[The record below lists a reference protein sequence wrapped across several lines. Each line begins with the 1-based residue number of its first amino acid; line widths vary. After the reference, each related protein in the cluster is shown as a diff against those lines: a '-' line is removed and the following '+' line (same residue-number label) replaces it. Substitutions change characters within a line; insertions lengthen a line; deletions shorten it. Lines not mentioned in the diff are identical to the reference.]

1 MRIHRLTMTA
11 VGPYAGTETI
21 DFDRFADSGRFLL
34 TGPTGSGK
42 TTIIDA
48 IVFALYG
55 EVADASDSSKDRIR
69 SRYASPE
76 QPTVVEM
83 VFSTGAGVFKVR
95 RTPEYE
101 RPKKRGAGTTTQ
113 KASAH
118 LWRLTS
124 LDEQAVEE
132 PGEEPVVGPREVGPE
147 ITRVVGLT
155 REQLTQTVVLPQGKF
170 ARFLRASSQ
179 ERHVLLRDVFGTGL
193 YDRIQDELA
202 NRSRDARRRA
212 EAARS
217 ALVHAVASL
226 LPLLP
231 QEEADGEAAPGRAD
245 DGVAV
250 GRSDALSTDE
260 APGSLE
266 ETSSGSEPAASRAE
280 RIHAAASGPVPDE
293 QALSRLLDEAIAR
306 SHARVRAHE
315 SVQEQATAQ
324 RDDAARHLQATR
336 DLAALIATRTKLLD
350 EQARLADR
358 AEADDADAER
368 LTLAERAARVSSPA
382 AVAQRHARTALGAL
396 DALEPALS
404 ACAQAASDHTS
415 TPADPA
421 ESGAS
426 GAPGPPGTP
435 LPLTAVR
442 GARALEALRPVLVQS
457 AAPTAST
464 AADGHD
470 VGDLA
475 PADLDALTTA
485 SRASA
490 KDLEAAADRER
501 LDAGALQA
509 LVESEASLP
518 SRRDAL
524 ARTRT
529 DHAAEIVAITQ
540 ERDALSERPAHHA
553 QLQASLA
560 AARAAESLVPTLV
573 ASRDAARTR
582 HEAALRVARLTE
594 QVLAAQEATDA
605 ARRAAE
611 QAADTL
617 HTRRRAWIALTAGSL
632 SADLRTGEPCPVCGS
647 TEHPRPAPVED
658 GTVTRADVESADA
671 AEKQAAAL
679 LAERAGDL
687 DSLKRQRAD
696 AEEQAG
702 GLDVRA
708 AADALTTTEAALS
721 QHQALAA
728 GVEALSTE
736 LEGFAQ
742 QTSALTEA
750 LAARQA
756 AATTQAQHLADTER
770 QLDAEAE
777 RLTQARGAEA
787 SVSARASAMT
797 ARADALASA
806 ARAVHGAVNAV
817 HATVQAHADLRT
829 ALADAGFGSLEAVHQ
844 ASLAPA
850 ELDALRARVTAVA
863 AAREHVRQ
871 GLAEE
876 AVASLTGQEQADV
889 EAATAAHADA
899 DAAHT
904 QAVRAVEQARAAHAA
919 LDEAARAVRE
929 AARTLSRTSADQQA
943 LLRVAE
949 LAGGTNDRATP
960 LATWV
965 LVERFAE
972 VLTFA
977 NQRLEEMSD
986 GRFSLASTTEEA
998 GSARRK
1004 DRGLGLA
1011 VIDHDAGDDPR
1022 DPRTLSGG
1030 ETFYV
1035 SLSLALALAD
1045 VVTAEAGG
1053 TTLETL
1059 FIDEGFGTLDP
1070 QALDNVMGE
1079 LSRLQAGGRTVGI
1092 VSHVEELRRQVPDR
1106 VEVRRA
1112 GVGSTLTLRAR

>member
-101 RPKKRGAGTTTQ
+101 RPKKRGAGRTTQ

-202 NRSRDARRRA
+202 NRSRDARRRTEEARTALTGALTRLITLLGQGLGAGGAAPGGSPGDAGCVRPHALSGADA
-212 EAARS
+212 EAASGTAEQLEAALIQPVVDDEALTRTIDS
-217 ALVHAVASL
+217 AL
-226 LPLLP
+226 
-231 QEEADGEAAPGRAD
+231 
-245 DGVAV
+245 
-250 GRSDALSTDE
+250 
-260 APGSLE
+260 
-266 ETSSGSEPAASRAE
+266 
-280 RIHAAASGPVPDE
+280 
-293 QALSRLLDEAIAR
+293 AR
-306 SHARVRAHE
+306 SHGHVRARE
-315 SVQEQATAQ
+315 DALARAAEQ
-324 RDDAARHLQATR
+324 RDTAARSLRDTR
-336 DLAALIATRTKLLD
+336 DLAALIDRRTRLLA
-350 EQARLADR
+350 EQDRLALS

-457 AAPTAST
+457 ADPTAST

-540 ERDALSERPAHHA
+540 ERDALAERPAHHA

-573 ASRDAARTR
+573 ASRDAARAR

-728 GVEALSTE
+728 GVEALSAE

-806 ARAVHGAVNAV
+806 ARAVHGAVDAV

-863 AAREHVRQ
+863 ADRERVRQ

-876 AVASLTGQEQADV
+876 AVASLTGQEQTDV